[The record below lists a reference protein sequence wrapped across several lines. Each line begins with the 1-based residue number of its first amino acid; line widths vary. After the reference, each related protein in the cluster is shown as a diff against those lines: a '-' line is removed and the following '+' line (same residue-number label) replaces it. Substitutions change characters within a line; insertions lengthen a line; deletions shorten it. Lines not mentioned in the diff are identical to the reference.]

1 LGMAPGR
8 VGSGRWAGVGGGEA
22 GGVERVGWVFE
33 KRSNGVA
40 SVEWALR
47 ENLYGIPGI

>member
-1 LGMAPGR
+1 MR
-8 VGSGRWAGVGGGEA
+8 VGKAGVDGSGLGWLRV